1 MAQIEQ
7 ISRLH
12 DFLVFVFY
20 VALIGIAM
28 RRYALVLLTILRYP
42 PTNITSFLLVRA
54 KLTSKLLRLSQYL
67 VVVTFVCF
75 VSSLSAGSTN
85 VKEEKD
91 KANLSSFYHF
101 LPRFLHFYRSN
112 RL

>member
-28 RRYALVLLTILRYP
+28 RRYALVLLTILGYP
-42 PTNITSFLLVRA
+42 PTNINPFSLLRS

-67 VVVTFVCF
+67 VVVTFVYS
-75 VSSLSAGSTN
+75 VVLRRAGRPQAQSSSWVTHASLGYLVA
-85 VKEEKD
+85 V
-91 KANLSSFYHF
+91 
-101 LPRFLHFYRSN
+101 RSW
-112 RL
+112 REVWAFK